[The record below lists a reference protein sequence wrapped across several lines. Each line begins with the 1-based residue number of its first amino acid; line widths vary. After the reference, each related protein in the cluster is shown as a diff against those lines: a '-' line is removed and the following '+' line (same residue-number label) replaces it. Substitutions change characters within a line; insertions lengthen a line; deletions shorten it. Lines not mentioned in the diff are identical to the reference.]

1 MAIALIVFSR
11 LASGTKVLTRLR
23 GLSIRT
29 KVRGLFKTGT
39 PGLLFVSTPA
49 SLEPPNLESPQLD
62 IFRQFIYTVQGY
74 DKKDKQ
80 IKVAHYGVADYMKVA
95 FEKEKIRRVQNIP
108 QVIETAQRL
117 GSGGD
122 MVGWLNR
129 TLTFAAGK
137 PGRTWEDVWG
147 DGSTVRHP
155 KGVNKKLIPDKT
167 FMKKHER
174 RPGDPLVRK
183 YFSM

>member
-1 MAIALIVFSR
+1 MAIALIVFAR

-29 KVRGLFKTGT
+29 KIRGFFKTGT

-49 SLEPPNLESPQLD
+49 SLEPPNLEGPQLD
-62 IFRQFIYTVQGY
+62 VFRSFVYTVQGY
-74 DKKDKQ
+74 DRKDKQ

-95 FEKEKIRRVQNIP
+95 FEKEKIRRVTTIP
-108 QVIETAQRL
+108 QIIEGAKRL

-122 MVGWLNR
+122 IVGWLNR

-147 DGSTVRHP
+147 DGSTMRSK
-155 KGVNKKLIPDKT
+155 KGVNKKPIPDRS
-167 FMKKHER
+167 FMKTKER

-183 YFSM
+183 YFST